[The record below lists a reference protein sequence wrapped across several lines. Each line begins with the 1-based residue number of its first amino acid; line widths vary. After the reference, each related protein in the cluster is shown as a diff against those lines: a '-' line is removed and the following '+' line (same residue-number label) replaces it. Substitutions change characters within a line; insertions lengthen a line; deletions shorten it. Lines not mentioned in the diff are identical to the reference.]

1 MGPSAKE
8 SLTPAATP
16 QLAHDWALIR
26 AELRTAVAD
35 STFEI
40 WLAPLRPRALVGDR
54 LVLAAP
60 DEIRSWVADRFVCVI
75 QSCAAA
81 ILGPQTSVD
90 IVAPEAP
97 LATTT
102 TSAAEQQQPD
112 FHPKLTFEQFVIGAS
127 NRLAHAAALAV
138 AEMPGQTYN
147 PLFLYG
153 PPGLGKTHLLH
164 AIGNYVLAHGG
175 GLRVRSTSAERF
187 TNEFVAALQSH
198 DLEGFKARFR
208 GTDMLLIDDVQ
219 FLQKKA
225 KTEEEFFHT
234 FNALHETGSQLVL
247 TCDRLP
253 ADMAA
258 LEARLLERFQAGLVA
273 KLSPPDFATRLAILR
288 KRVQHDDLDIDDDAA
303 LYAIAA
309 RVESNARALEGALI
323 RVVAYH
329 SLTRRPIDAALADE
343 VLSGLYPDA
352 PRRRRQPTIE
362 LVQDLACEAFEVTRD
377 ELLSAARTARI
388 SWARQVAMYLSRQH
402 TGATL
407 PAIGDRFGGR
417 NHTTVMHACRKAS
430 ERLAGDGDA
439 QAIVR
444 EIERRLTEPE

>member
-1 MGPSAKE
+1 M
-8 SLTPAATP
+8 LTPAATP
-16 QLAHDWALIR
+16 QLVHDWALIR
-26 AELRTAVAD
+26 AELRTAVPD

-40 WLAPLRPRALVGDR
+40 WLAPLRPRALVGDT

-90 IVAPEAP
+90 IIAPEAP
-97 LATTT
+97 IAPAAPT
-102 TSAAEQQQPD
+102 ACAGAEQQPE

-198 DLEGFKARFR
+198 DLESFKARFR
-208 GTDMLLIDDVQ
+208 DTDVLLIDDVQ

-234 FNALHETGSQLVL
+234 FNALYEIGSQLVL

-288 KRVQHDDLDIDDDAA
+288 KRVQHDDIDIDDDAA
-303 LYAIAA
+303 LHAIAG

-329 SLTRRPIDAALADE
+329 SLTRRPIDAGLADE
-343 VLSGLYPDA
+343 VLSGLYPNA
-352 PRRRRQPTIE
+352 PHRRPQPTIE
-362 LVQDLACEAFEVTRD
+362 LVQDLACEAFAVTHE
-377 ELLSAARTARI
+377 ELLSASRTARI
-388 SWARQVAMYLSRQH
+388 AWARQVAMYLSRQH

-417 NHTTVMHACRKAS
+417 NHTTVMHACRKAG
-430 ERLAGDGDA
+430 ERIAKDPDA
-439 QAIVR
+439 HAIVR
-444 EIERRLTEPE
+444 ELERRLTDPEPE

>member
-1 MGPSAKE
+1 
-8 SLTPAATP
+8 
-16 QLAHDWALIR
+16 LIR
-26 AELRTAVAD
+26 TELRTAVPD

-40 WLAPLRPRALVGDR
+40 WLAALRPRALVGDT

-60 DEIRSWVADRFVCVI
+60 DEIRNWVSDRFTSVI

-81 ILGPQTSVD
+81 ILGPRTSID
-90 IVAPEAP
+90 IVAPDAP
-97 LATTT
+97 IAPVAAATIP
-102 TSAAEQQQPD
+102 TSGEQAE

-138 AEMPGQTYN
+138 AESPGQTYN

-187 TNEFVAALQSH
+187 TNEFVTALHSH
-198 DLEGFKARFR
+198 DLDSFKARFR
-208 GTDMLLIDDVQ
+208 DTDVLLIDDVQ

-234 FNALHETGSQLVL
+234 FNALYETGSQLVL

-273 KLSPPDFATRLAILR
+273 KLSPPDFTTRLAILR
-288 KRVQHDDLDIDDDAA
+288 KRVQHDGIEIADDAA
-303 LYAIAA
+303 LHAIAG
-309 RVESNARALEGALI
+309 RVDSNARALEGALI

-329 SLTRRPIDAALADE
+329 SLTRKPIDAQLADE
-343 VLSGLYPDA
+343 VLSGLYPTV
-352 PRRRRQPTIE
+352 PRPRAAATIE
-362 LVQDLACEAFEVTRD
+362 HVQDLACEAFDVTRD
-377 ELLSAARTARI
+377 ELLSTARTARI
-388 SWARQVAMYLSRQH
+388 AWARQVAMYLSRQH
-402 TGATL
+402 TDATL

-417 NHTTVMHACRKAS
+417 NHTTVMHACRKAT
-430 ERLAGDGDA
+430 ERIANDPDA
-439 QAIVR
+439 HAIVR
-444 EIERRLTEPE
+444 ELERRLTDPE